1 MALLVLGVSDW
12 QVSLLAAVGG
22 LTSAVLALPLGPA
35 IEHRRKRPVMVA
47 ADLVRAAALV
57 SVPLAAWSGRLT
69 FAQLC
74 AVSVLTTTGAIA
86 FTAAS
91 GAHLKALVSEDQR
104 ATANSRFETTFW
116 TATSVGPPL
125 GGVLISWLGATTTM
139 LVDAASFLGS
149 AAGIRSLRSPEPA
162 PPPRSADHPWARD
175 ITSGW
180 RYVLAHPGL
189 RALFVNAMLFGGAL
203 MLASPLQA
211 VLMLRELGFTPWQ
224 YGLALGLPGLG
235 GVAGAALMPRLVA
248 RYGQRRVLLTAG
260 VTRTVWAAPVAAA
273 PHGGW
278 GVAVI
283 VVSDFLLLFCA
294 GVFNPTF
301 VTYRMRETDDAYM
314 ARVGTAWSIS
324 ARTVQPAFMLLGGL
338 LASATSTRT
347 AIAVAAALLATTG
360 IFLPWRTHHR

>member
-1 MALLVLGVSDW
+1 
-12 QVSLLAAVGG
+12 
-22 LTSAVLALPLGPA
+22 
-35 IEHRRKRPVMVA
+35 
-47 ADLVRAAALV
+47 
-57 SVPLAAWSGRLT
+57 
-69 FAQLC
+69 
-74 AVSVLTTTGAIA
+74 
-86 FTAAS
+86 
-91 GAHLKALVSEDQR
+91 
-104 ATANSRFETTFW
+104 
-116 TATSVGPPL
+116 
-125 GGVLISWLGATTTM
+125 M

-149 AAGIRSLRSPEPA
+149 AVGIRSLRSPEPA
-162 PPPRSADHPWARD
+162 PPARAADHHWARD
-175 ITSGW
+175 ITTGW
-180 RYVLAHPGL
+180 HYVLAHPGL

-260 VTRTVWAAPVAAA
+260 VARTVWAAPFAVA
-273 PHGGW
+273 PHGAW

-314 ARVGTAWSIS
+314 ARVGTAWSVS

-360 IFLPWRTHHR
+360 IFLPWRTHRR